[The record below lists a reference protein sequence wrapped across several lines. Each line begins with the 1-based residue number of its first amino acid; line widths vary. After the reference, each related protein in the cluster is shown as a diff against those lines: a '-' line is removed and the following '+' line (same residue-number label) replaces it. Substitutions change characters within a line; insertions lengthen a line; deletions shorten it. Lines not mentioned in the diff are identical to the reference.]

1 MTPQAGTRS
10 QNPRNLAKL
19 AGGMRIRQYLIRRND
34 RYATLAV
41 VFLLAVGVAAG
52 YAPRILAVR
61 IVFAVLVCVVLAA
74 AFWSLFEIPCP
85 NCAKPMGS
93 VGFWVSLGRARSVAQ
108 RCPHCEISVD
118 AEVPKH
124 PVTSKG
130 VSK

>member
-10 QNPRNLAKL
+10 QNRCNLAKL

-41 VFLLAVGVAAG
+41 VFLLAVGIAAG

-61 IVFAVLVCVVLAA
+61 IVFGVLVCVVLAA

-93 VGFWVSLGRARSVAQ
+93 VGFWVSLGRARSVSR
-108 RCPHCEISVD
+108 RCPHCDISVD
-118 AEVPKH
+118 AEVPEH
-124 PVTSKG
+124 PVAKQG
-130 VSK
+130 RR